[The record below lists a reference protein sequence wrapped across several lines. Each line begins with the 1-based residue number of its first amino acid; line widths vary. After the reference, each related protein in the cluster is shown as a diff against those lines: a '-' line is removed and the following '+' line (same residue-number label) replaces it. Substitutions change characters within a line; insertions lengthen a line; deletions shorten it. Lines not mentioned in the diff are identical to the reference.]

1 MLITCTLRDIL
12 IAIKNGL
19 SLAKMVHILQNE
31 FKKQNWLPISDR
43 INQCVFSIILKFVN
57 DIGLTYLN
65 EVFQWATECN
75 RSLRNDCRKLK
86 QPFTKTIAGQN
97 SPSFLGPSKRNKLL
111 KLMKKL
117 SDTFKHKL
125 KHFVYYIL
133 LTK

>member
-12 IAIKNGL
+12 IVIKNGL
-19 SLAKMVHILQNE
+19 SLEKMVHILQNE

-43 INQCVFSIILKFVN
+43 INQCVFSITFKFVN
-57 DIGLTYLN
+57 DISPTYLN
-65 EVFQWATECN
+65 EMFQWATECN
-75 RSLRNDCRKLK
+75 GSLRNDCRKLK

-97 SPSFLGPSKRNKLL
+97 SLSFLGPSKRNKLL
-111 KLMKKL
+111 KFMEKL

-125 KHFVYYIL
+125 KNFAYYIL